1 MRTLYSKQSYF
12 LAVQSSGLSFSTMI
26 YDIIKWASYWTISLM
41 AMNLQKIKLG
51 SSQLT
56 RKDKMYFKSYGILH
70 VQLWNMVTSLYL

>member
-1 MRTLYSKQSYF
+1 
-12 LAVQSSGLSFSTMI
+12 
-26 YDIIKWASYWTISLM
+26 M